1 MSDESQ
7 EGPMG
12 SGVGSTLN
20 ESIGSIVDELRMGGL
35 GLGGQM
41 QNLTMNIQFEEER
54 PQEPPQ
60 DEQPEPQETSDHPT
74 PAAATGQS
82 EGRARRRSRIIVRRR
97 ERRRQGERAGLSLPM
112 LSAELH
118 TRVQDF
124 ASSTSSTLLAAGRA
138 LVAAGISLDPAGGSV
153 TLEEET
159 NTSDPTE
166 EPLPR
171 LMQYPI
177 PSLAEV
183 RGLLPWRELY
193 QLETVLEDSLGMDLA
208 HRQPGQHHWNDFNAR
223 FLIVS
228 TTVTL
233 LHHRLQQWLERM
245 ENVGFIRSYVNAMT
259 LLSAIHARLAVL
271 SAQVFGSLSRSLPPE
286 ALEQE
291 WTDEAPL
298 DVGNPQEPAELELPP
313 PLDEQTSAEKDVLED
328 VAPEENLQEIEHGRA
343 VVPDATLSPVPDP
356 RLSPLHGASS
366 YDDAKSRDVGVQE
379 APPLVS
385 RPLPVPLSDTNAD
398 EPADFDRA
406 LSTLGPGTQTLAKKW
421 LHDPAEFSKKV
432 MKRARC
438 TQHSDSYLSGDWPE
452 SSSNERLAS
461 PEMLLSLNLNKALAK
476 AGCESQA
483 VSSAVREAYIL
494 EVLLRIAKKA
504 VTNPDYAEMEAALPS
519 EYAMRLYM
527 QT

>member
-1 MSDESQ
+1 MSEESQ
-7 EGPMG
+7 EGSVGP
-12 SGVGSTLN
+12 GVGSALD
-20 ESIGSIVDELRMGGL
+20 ESIGSIVNELRMGGL
-35 GLGGQM
+35 GLGGHM

-60 DEQPEPQETSDHPT
+60 DEQQPEPQETSERPT
-74 PAAATGQS
+74 PASASGQS

-97 ERRRQGERAGLSLPM
+97 ERRRRGERAGLSLPM

-118 TRVQDF
+118 TRMQDF

-153 TLEEET
+153 TLEDET
-159 NTSDPTE
+159 NTSEPTE
-166 EPLPR
+166 DPLPR

-208 HRQPGQHHWNDFNAR
+208 RQHGQHHWNDFNAR
-223 FLIVS
+223 FLMVS
-228 TTVTL
+228 AAVTL
-233 LHHRLQQWLERM
+233 LHHRLQQWLEHM
-245 ENVGFIRSYVNAMT
+245 DNVGFIRSYLNAMT

-271 SAQVFGSLSRSLPPE
+271 SAQVFGSLSRSVPPE

-291 WTDEAPL
+291 WTDDLPL
-298 DVGNPQEPAELELPP
+298 DVDLPQEPAETELPP
-313 PLDEQTSAEKDVLED
+313 PLEEATSAEKDVVEE
-328 VAPEENLQEIEHGRA
+328 VAPGESVQEIEHGEAEVTRDVKA
-343 VVPDATLSPVPDP
+343 HSSPVPDP
-356 RLSPLHGASS
+356 VPSPLREASS
-366 YDDAKSRDVGVQE
+366 CGDAELRAVGVQE
-379 APPLVS
+379 APPLFFQPS
-385 RPLPVPLSDTNAD
+385 PVPRPVT
-398 EPADFDRA
+398 PADFDSA

-438 TQHSDSYLSGDWPE
+438 SQHSDSYLSGDWPE
-452 SSSNERLAS
+452 PSSNGRLAS

-504 VTNPDYAEMEAALPS
+504 VTNPDYAEMEATLPS
-519 EYAMRLYM
+519 EYAMRLKM